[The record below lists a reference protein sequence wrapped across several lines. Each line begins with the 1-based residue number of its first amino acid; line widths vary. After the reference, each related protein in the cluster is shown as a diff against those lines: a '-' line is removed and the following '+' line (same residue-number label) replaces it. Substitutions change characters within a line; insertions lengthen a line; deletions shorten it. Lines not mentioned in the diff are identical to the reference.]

1 MHHNQTSNMAN
12 IQKYKEVDL
21 ERDRRVLELLSQTFP
36 NISAASTEIINLEA
50 ILNLPKGTEHFVADL
65 HGEYEAFGHTLRN
78 ASGNIKRK
86 ATELFGSTMRDSEIK
101 ELCSL
106 IYYPKPKL
114 ELIKETESDLSDF
127 YKITLNQLVKMVRSV
142 SSKYTR
148 SKVRKALPK
157 EYAYIIEELLHETP
171 DDTKKTAYFNRII
184 ETIILTGRAEDFI
197 VAMCN
202 VIQRLSIDQLHV
214 LGDIYDRGPGAHLIM
229 DLLAG
234 YPNFNIQWGNHD
246 IVWMGAAAGNACC
259 IANVL
264 RMSLRYAN
272 MTTLE
277 DGYGINLVPLVTFAM
292 ETYKDDPCRQFEP
305 RLDEDDESGYSH
317 RDLQM
322 LSKMHKA
329 ISIIQFKLEGIMAQK
344 HPEWGMEGRRLLH
357 LIDTKSGTISLPEGV
372 FDLVDSNFPTINPD
386 DPYRL
391 TPEEEDIV
399 NKLVHSFL
407 VSDKLQTHMRV
418 LISHGAIY
426 GVYNGNLLYH
436 ASMPLNVDGTLKQV
450 SIGGEPFA
458 GKHLLERVNTLVRA
472 AFNDDTDS
480 EEKDFAVDY
489 FWYLWSGPDS
499 PLFDKSKMATFER
512 YFIADPSTHKEIK
525 GHYYTLRENPEICD
539 MILDEFGVKGQH
551 RHIINGHVPV
561 RVGSGENPIKADG
574 KLMVIDGG
582 FSKAYHHTTGIAGY
596 TLVFHSRG
604 FELVAHEPFTTA
616 KHAILY
622 GTDIVSTNQIVEL
635 SAHRMR
641 VRDTDKGAE
650 LQSQIDELME
660 LLYAYRRGYLNER

>member
-1 MHHNQTSNMAN
+1 MAN
-12 IQKYKEVDL
+12 IQKYKKLNL
-21 ERDRRVLELLSQTFP
+21 ENDRRVLELLSQTFP

-114 ELIKETESDLSDF
+114 ELIKETESDLVDF
-127 YKITLNQLVKMVRSV
+127 YKITLNQLVKMVRTV
-142 SSKYTR
+142 SAKYTR

-171 DDTKKTAYFNRII
+171 DDSKKTAYFNRII

-197 VAMCN
+197 VAMCH

-229 DLLAG
+229 DLLSG
-234 YPNFNIQWGNHD
+234 YPNFDIQWGNHD
-246 IVWMGAAAGNACC
+246 IVWMGAAAGNPCC

-292 ETYKDDPCRQFEP
+292 DTYKDDPCSRFAP
-305 RLDEDDESGYSH
+305 KLGDNEDNGYSH

-322 LSKMHKA
+322 LAKMHKA
-329 ISIIQFKLEGIMAQK
+329 ISVIQFKLEGAMAGQ
-344 HPEWGMEGRRLLH
+344 HPDWGMESRRLLH
-357 LIDTKSGTISLPEGV
+357 LIDLEKGVINLPEGR
-372 FDLVDSNFPTINPD
+372 FNLIDSKFPTIDPA

-391 TPEEEDIV
+391 SSEEEDIV

-407 VSDKLQTHMRV
+407 VSDKLQSHIRV
-418 LISHGAIY
+418 MISHGAIY

-436 ASMPLNVDGTLKQV
+436 ASMPLNQDGTLREV
-450 SIGGEPFA
+450 AIAGETFT
-458 GKHLLERVNTLVRA
+458 GKKLFERVNTLVRA
-472 AFNDDTDS
+472 AFNDDSDS
-480 EEKDFAVDY
+480 DEKSFAVDY
-489 FWYLWSGPDS
+489 FWYLWCGPDS

-512 YFIADPSTHKEIK
+512 YFIDDPLTHKEIK
-525 GHYYTLRENPEICD
+525 GHYYTLRDTPEICD
-539 MILDEFGVKGQH
+539 MILDEFGVKGMH

-561 RVGSGENPIKADG
+561 KAGSGENPIKAGG

-616 KHAILY
+616 KNAVLY

-641 VRDTDKGAE
+641 VRDTDKGAV

-660 LLYAYRRGYLNER
+660 LLYAYRRGYIHERSSN

>member
-329 ISIIQFKLEGIMAQK
+329 ISIIQFKLEGTMAQK

-357 LIDTKSGTISLPEGV
+357 LIDRKTGTISLPDGV

-407 VSDKLQTHMRV
+407 VSDKLQSHMRV

-616 KHAILY
+616 KNAILY

>member
-1 MHHNQTSNMAN
+1 MAN
-12 IQKYKEVDL
+12 IQKYKKLNL
-21 ERDRRVLELLSQTFP
+21 ENDRRVLELLSQTFP

-114 ELIKETESDLSDF
+114 ELIKETESDLVDF
-127 YKITLNQLVKMVRSV
+127 YKITLNQLVKMVRTV
-142 SSKYTR
+142 SAKYTR

-171 DDTKKTAYFNRII
+171 DDSKKTAYFNRII

-197 VAMCN
+197 VAMCH

-229 DLLAG
+229 DLLSG
-234 YPNFNIQWGNHD
+234 YPNFDIQWGNHD
-246 IVWMGAAAGNACC
+246 IVWMGAAAGNPCC

-292 ETYKDDPCRQFEP
+292 DTYKDDPCSRFAP
-305 RLDEDDESGYSH
+305 KLGDNEDNGYSH

-322 LSKMHKA
+322 LAKMHKA
-329 ISIIQFKLEGIMAQK
+329 ISVIQFKLEGAMAGQ
-344 HPEWGMEGRRLLH
+344 HPDWGMESRRLLH
-357 LIDTKSGTISLPEGV
+357 LIDLEKGVINLPEGR
-372 FDLVDSNFPTINPD
+372 FNLIDSNFPTIDPA

-391 TPEEEDIV
+391 SSEEEDIV

-407 VSDKLQTHMRV
+407 VSDKLQSHIRV
-418 LISHGAIY
+418 MISHGAIY

-436 ASMPLNVDGTLKQV
+436 ASMPLNQDGTLREV
-450 SIGGEPFA
+450 AIAGETFT
-458 GKHLLERVNTLVRA
+458 GKKLFERVNTLVRA
-472 AFNDDTDS
+472 AFNDDSDS
-480 EEKDFAVDY
+480 DEKSFAVDY
-489 FWYLWSGPDS
+489 FWYLWCGPDS

-512 YFIADPSTHKEIK
+512 YFIDDPLTHKETK
-525 GHYYTLRENPEICD
+525 GHYYTLRDTPEICD
-539 MILDEFGVKGQH
+539 MILDEFGVKGMH

-561 RVGSGENPIKADG
+561 KAGSGENPIKAGG

-616 KHAILY
+616 KNAVLY

-641 VRDTDKGAE
+641 VRDTDKGAV

-660 LLYAYRRGYLNER
+660 LLYAYRRGYIHERSSN

>member
-1 MHHNQTSNMAN
+1 MAN
-12 IQKYKEVDL
+12 IQKYKKLNL
-21 ERDRRVLELLSQTFP
+21 ENDRRVLELLSQTFP

-114 ELIKETESDLSDF
+114 ELIKETESDLVDF
-127 YKITLNQLVKMVRSV
+127 YKITLNQLVKMVRTV
-142 SSKYTR
+142 SAKYTR

-171 DDTKKTAYFNRII
+171 DDSKKTAYFNRII

-197 VAMCN
+197 VAMCH

-229 DLLAG
+229 DLLSG
-234 YPNFNIQWGNHD
+234 YPNFDIQWGNHD
-246 IVWMGAAAGNACC
+246 IVWMGAAAGNPCC

-292 ETYKDDPCRQFEP
+292 DTYKDDPCSRFAPKLGDNE
-305 RLDEDDESGYSH
+305 ENGYSH

-322 LSKMHKA
+322 LAKMHKA
-329 ISIIQFKLEGIMAQK
+329 ISVIQFKLEGAMAGQ
-344 HPEWGMEGRRLLH
+344 HPDWGMESRRLLH
-357 LIDTKSGTISLPEGV
+357 LLDLEKGVINLPEGR
-372 FDLVDSNFPTINPD
+372 FNLIDSNFPTIDPA

-391 TPEEEDIV
+391 SSEEEDIV

-407 VSDKLQTHMRV
+407 VSDKLQSHIRV
-418 LISHGAIY
+418 MISHGAIY

-436 ASMPLNVDGTLKQV
+436 ASMPLNQDGTLREV
-450 SIGGEPFA
+450 AIAGETFT
-458 GKHLLERVNTLVRA
+458 GKKLFERVNTLVRA
-472 AFNDDTDS
+472 AFNDDSDS
-480 EEKDFAVDY
+480 DEKSFAVDY
-489 FWYLWSGPDS
+489 FWYLWCGPDS

-512 YFIADPSTHKEIK
+512 YFIDDPLTHKETK
-525 GHYYTLRENPEICD
+525 GHYYTLRDTPEICD
-539 MILDEFGVKGQH
+539 MILDEFGVKGMH

-561 RVGSGENPIKADG
+561 KAGSGENPIKAGG

-616 KHAILY
+616 KNAVLY

-641 VRDTDKGAE
+641 VRDTDKGAV

-660 LLYAYRRGYLNER
+660 LLYAYRRGYIHERSSN

>member
-1 MHHNQTSNMAN
+1 MAN
-12 IQKYKEVDL
+12 IQKYKKQNL
-21 ERDRRVLELLSQTFP
+21 ENDRRVLELLSQTFP

-114 ELIKETESDLSDF
+114 ELIKETESDLVDF
-127 YKITLNQLVKMVRSV
+127 YKITLNQLVKMVRTV
-142 SSKYTR
+142 SAKYTR

-171 DDTKKTAYFNRII
+171 DDSKKTAYFNRII

-197 VAMCN
+197 VAMCH

-229 DLLAG
+229 DLLSG
-234 YPNFNIQWGNHD
+234 YPNFDIQWGNHD
-246 IVWMGAAAGNACC
+246 IVWMGAAAGNPCC

-292 ETYKDDPCRQFEP
+292 DTYKDDPCSRFAPKLGDNE
-305 RLDEDDESGYSH
+305 ENGYSH

-322 LSKMHKA
+322 LAKMHKA
-329 ISIIQFKLEGIMAQK
+329 ISVIQFKLEGAMAGR
-344 HPEWGMEGRRLLH
+344 HPDWGMESRRLLH
-357 LIDTKSGTISLPEGV
+357 FIDLEKGVINLPEGR
-372 FDLVDSNFPTINPD
+372 FNLIDSNFPTIDPA

-391 TPEEEDIV
+391 SSEEEDIV

-407 VSDKLQTHMRV
+407 VSDKLQSHIRV
-418 LISHGAIY
+418 MISHGAIY

-436 ASMPLNVDGTLKQV
+436 ASMPLNQDGTLREV
-450 SIGGEPFA
+450 AIAGETFT
-458 GKHLLERVNTLVRA
+458 GKKLFERVNTLVRA
-472 AFNDDTDS
+472 AFNDDSDS
-480 EEKDFAVDY
+480 DEKSFAVDY
-489 FWYLWSGPDS
+489 FWYLWCGPDS

-512 YFIADPSTHKEIK
+512 YFIDDPLTHKEIK
-525 GHYYTLRENPEICD
+525 GHYYTLRETPEICD
-539 MILDEFGVKGQH
+539 MILDEFGVKGMH

-561 RVGSGENPIKADG
+561 KAGSGENPIKAGG

-616 KHAILY
+616 KNAVLY

-641 VRDTDKGAE
+641 VRDTDKGTV

-660 LLYAYRRGYLNER
+660 LLYAYRRGYIHERSSN

>member
-1 MHHNQTSNMAN
+1 MAN
-12 IQKYKEVDL
+12 IQKYKKLNL
-21 ERDRRVLELLSQTFP
+21 ENDRRVLELLSQTFP

-114 ELIKETESDLSDF
+114 ELIKETESDLGDF
-127 YKITLNQLVKMVRSV
+127 YKITLNQLVKMVRTV
-142 SSKYTR
+142 SAKYTR

-171 DDTKKTAYFNRII
+171 DDSKKTAYFNRII

-197 VAMCN
+197 VAMCH

-229 DLLAG
+229 DLLSG
-234 YPNFNIQWGNHD
+234 YPNFDIQWGNHD

-292 ETYKDDPCRQFEP
+292 DTYKDDLCSQFAPKLSDNE
-305 RLDEDDESGYSH
+305 ENGYSH

-322 LSKMHKA
+322 LAKMHKA
-329 ISIIQFKLEGIMAQK
+329 ISVIQFKLEGAMAGR
-344 HPEWGMEGRRLLH
+344 HPDWGMESRRLLH
-357 LIDTKSGTISLPEGV
+357 LIDLEKGVINLPDGSYN
-372 FDLVDSNFPTINPD
+372 LIDSNFPTIDPA

-391 TPEEEDIV
+391 SSEEEDIV

-407 VSDKLQTHMRV
+407 VSDKLQSHIRV
-418 LISHGAIY
+418 MISHGAIY

-436 ASMPLNVDGTLKQV
+436 ASMPLNQDGTLREV
-450 SIGGEPFA
+450 AIAGETFT
-458 GKHLLERVNTLVRA
+458 GKKLFERVNTLVRA
-472 AFNDDTDS
+472 AFNDDSDS
-480 EEKDFAVDY
+480 DEKSFAVDY
-489 FWYLWSGPDS
+489 FWYLWCGPDS

-512 YFIADPSTHKEIK
+512 YFIDDPLTHKEIK
-525 GHYYTLRENPEICD
+525 GHYYTLRETPEICD
-539 MILDEFGVKGQH
+539 MILDEFGVKGMH

-561 RVGSGENPIKADG
+561 RAGSGENPIKAGG

-616 KHAILY
+616 KNAVLY

-641 VRDTDKGAE
+641 VRDTDKGAV

-660 LLYAYRRGYLNER
+660 LLYAYRRGYIHERSSN

>member
-1 MHHNQTSNMAN
+1 MAN
-12 IQKYKEVDL
+12 IQKYKKLNL
-21 ERDRRVLELLSQTFP
+21 ENDRRVLELLSQTFP

-114 ELIKETESDLSDF
+114 ELIKETESDLGDF
-127 YKITLNQLVKMVRSV
+127 YKITLNQLVKMVRTV
-142 SSKYTR
+142 SAKYTR

-171 DDTKKTAYFNRII
+171 DDSKKTAYFNRII

-197 VAMCN
+197 VAMCH

-229 DLLAG
+229 DLLSG
-234 YPNFNIQWGNHD
+234 YPNFDIQWGNHD

-292 ETYKDDPCRQFEP
+292 DTYKDDPCSQFAPKLSDNE
-305 RLDEDDESGYSH
+305 ENGYSH

-322 LSKMHKA
+322 LAKMHKA
-329 ISIIQFKLEGIMAQK
+329 ISVIQFKLEGAMAGR
-344 HPEWGMEGRRLLH
+344 HPDWGMESRRLLH
-357 LIDTKSGTISLPEGV
+357 LIDLEKGVINLPEGSYN
-372 FDLVDSNFPTINPD
+372 LIDSNFPTIDPA

-391 TPEEEDIV
+391 SSEEEDIV

-407 VSDKLQTHMRV
+407 VSDKLQSHIRV
-418 LISHGAIY
+418 MISHGAIY

-436 ASMPLNVDGTLKQV
+436 ASMPLNQDGTLREV
-450 SIGGEPFA
+450 AIAGETFT
-458 GKHLLERVNTLVRA
+458 GKKLFERVNTLVRA
-472 AFNDDTDS
+472 AFNDDSDS
-480 EEKDFAVDY
+480 DEKSFAVDY
-489 FWYLWSGPDS
+489 FWYLWCGPDS

-512 YFIADPSTHKEIK
+512 YFIDEPLTHKEIK
-525 GHYYTLRENPEICD
+525 GHYYTLRETPEICD
-539 MILDEFGVKGQH
+539 MILDEFGVKGMH

-561 RVGSGENPIKADG
+561 RAGSGENPIKAGG

-616 KHAILY
+616 KNAVLY

-641 VRDTDKGAE
+641 VRDTDKGAV

-660 LLYAYRRGYLNER
+660 LLYAYRRGYIHERSSN

>member
-1 MHHNQTSNMAN
+1 MAN
-12 IQKYKEVDL
+12 IQKYKKLNL
-21 ERDRRVLELLSQTFP
+21 ENDRRVLELLSQTFP

-114 ELIKETESDLSDF
+114 ELIKETESDLVDF
-127 YKITLNQLVKMVRSV
+127 YKITLNQLVKMVRTV
-142 SSKYTR
+142 SAKYTR

-171 DDTKKTAYFNRII
+171 DDSKKTAYFNRII

-197 VAMCN
+197 VAMCH

-229 DLLAG
+229 DLLSG
-234 YPNFNIQWGNHD
+234 YPNFDIQWGNHD
-246 IVWMGAAAGNACC
+246 IVWMGAAAGNPCC

-292 ETYKDDPCRQFEP
+292 DTYKDDPCSRFAP
-305 RLDEDDESGYSH
+305 KLGDNEDNGYSH

-322 LSKMHKA
+322 LAKMHKA
-329 ISIIQFKLEGIMAQK
+329 ISVIQFKLEGAMAGQ
-344 HPEWGMEGRRLLH
+344 HPDWGMESRRLLH
-357 LIDTKSGTISLPEGV
+357 LIDLEKGVINLPEGR
-372 FDLVDSNFPTINPD
+372 FNLIDSNFPTIDPA

-391 TPEEEDIV
+391 SSEEEDIV

-407 VSDKLQTHMRV
+407 VSDKLQSHIRV
-418 LISHGAIY
+418 MISHGAIY

-436 ASMPLNVDGTLKQV
+436 ASMPLNQDGTLREV
-450 SIGGEPFA
+450 AIAGETFT
-458 GKHLLERVNTLVRA
+458 GKKLFERVNTLVRA
-472 AFNDDTDS
+472 AFNDDSDS
-480 EEKDFAVDY
+480 DEKLFAVDY
-489 FWYLWSGPDS
+489 FWYLWCGPDS

-512 YFIADPSTHKEIK
+512 YFIDDPLTHKEIK
-525 GHYYTLRENPEICD
+525 GHYYTLRDTPEICD
-539 MILDEFGVKGQH
+539 MILDEFGVKGMH

-561 RVGSGENPIKADG
+561 KAGSGENPIKAGG

-616 KHAILY
+616 KNAVLY

-641 VRDTDKGAE
+641 VRDTDKGAV

-660 LLYAYRRGYLNER
+660 LLYAYRRGYIHERSSN

>member
-1 MHHNQTSNMAN
+1 MAN
-12 IQKYKEVDL
+12 IQKYKKLNL
-21 ERDRRVLELLSQTFP
+21 ENDRRVLELLSQTFP

-114 ELIKETESDLSDF
+114 ELIKETESDLVDF
-127 YKITLNQLVKMVRSV
+127 YKITLNQLVKMVRTV
-142 SSKYTR
+142 SAKYTR

-171 DDTKKTAYFNRII
+171 DDSKKTAYFNRII

-197 VAMCN
+197 VAMCH

-229 DLLAG
+229 DLLSG
-234 YPNFNIQWGNHD
+234 YPNFDIQWGNHD
-246 IVWMGAAAGNACC
+246 IVWMGAAAGNPCC

-292 ETYKDDPCRQFEP
+292 DTYKDDPCSRFAP
-305 RLDEDDESGYSH
+305 KLGDNEDNGYSH

-322 LSKMHKA
+322 LAKMHKA
-329 ISIIQFKLEGIMAQK
+329 ISVIQFKLEGAMAGR
-344 HPEWGMEGRRLLH
+344 HPDWGMESRRLLH
-357 LIDTKSGTISLPEGV
+357 LIDLEKGVINLPEGR
-372 FDLVDSNFPTINPD
+372 FNLIDSNFPTIDPA

-391 TPEEEDIV
+391 SSEEEDIV

-407 VSDKLQTHMRV
+407 VSDKMQSHIRV
-418 LISHGAIY
+418 MISHGAIY

-436 ASMPLNVDGTLKQV
+436 ASMPLNQDGTLREV
-450 SIGGEPFA
+450 AIAGETFT
-458 GKHLLERVNTLVRA
+458 GKKLFERVNTLVRA
-472 AFNDDTDS
+472 AFNDDSDS
-480 EEKDFAVDY
+480 DEKSFAVDY
-489 FWYLWSGPDS
+489 FWYLWCGPDS

-512 YFIADPSTHKEIK
+512 YFIDDPLTHKETK
-525 GHYYTLRENPEICD
+525 GHYYTLRDTPEICD
-539 MILDEFGVKGQH
+539 MILDEFGVKGMH

-561 RVGSGENPIKADG
+561 RAGSGENPIKAGG

-616 KHAILY
+616 KNAVLY

-641 VRDTDKGAE
+641 VRDTDKGAV

-660 LLYAYRRGYLNER
+660 LLYAYRRGYIHERSSN

>member
-1 MHHNQTSNMAN
+1 MAN
-12 IQKYKEVDL
+12 IQKYKKQNL
-21 ERDRRVLELLSQTFP
+21 ENDRRVLELLSQTFP

-114 ELIKETESDLSDF
+114 ELIKETESDLVDF
-127 YKITLNQLVKMVRSV
+127 YKITLNQLVKMVRTV
-142 SSKYTR
+142 SAKYTR

-171 DDTKKTAYFNRII
+171 DDSKKTAYFNRII

-197 VAMCN
+197 VAMCH

-229 DLLAG
+229 DLLSG
-234 YPNFNIQWGNHD
+234 YPNFDIQWGNHD
-246 IVWMGAAAGNACC
+246 IVWMGAAAGNPCC

-292 ETYKDDPCRQFEP
+292 DTYKDDPCSRFAPKLGDNE
-305 RLDEDDESGYSH
+305 ENGYSH

-322 LSKMHKA
+322 LAKMHKA
-329 ISIIQFKLEGIMAQK
+329 ISVIQFKLEGAMAGR
-344 HPEWGMEGRRLLH
+344 HPDWGMESRRLLH
-357 LIDTKSGTISLPEGV
+357 LIDLEKGVINLPEGR
-372 FDLVDSNFPTINPD
+372 FNLIDSNFPTIDPA

-391 TPEEEDIV
+391 SSEEEDIV

-407 VSDKLQTHMRV
+407 VSDKLQSHIRV
-418 LISHGAIY
+418 MISHGAIY

-436 ASMPLNVDGTLKQV
+436 ASMPLNQDGTLREV
-450 SIGGEPFA
+450 AIAGETFT
-458 GKHLLERVNTLVRA
+458 GKKLFERVNTLVRA
-472 AFNDDTDS
+472 AFNDDSDS
-480 EEKDFAVDY
+480 DEKSFAVDY
-489 FWYLWSGPDS
+489 FWYLWCGPDS

-512 YFIADPSTHKEIK
+512 YFIDDPLTHKEIK
-525 GHYYTLRENPEICD
+525 GHYYTLRETPEICD
-539 MILDEFGVKGQH
+539 MILDEFGVKGMH
-551 RHIINGHVPV
+551 RRIINGHVPV
-561 RVGSGENPIKADG
+561 KAGSGENPIKAGG

-616 KHAILY
+616 KNAVLY

-641 VRDTDKGAE
+641 VRDTDKGAV

-660 LLYAYRRGYLNER
+660 LLYAYRRGYIHERSSN

>member
-1 MHHNQTSNMAN
+1 MAN
-12 IQKYKEVDL
+12 IQKYKKQNL
-21 ERDRRVLELLSQTFP
+21 ENDRRVLELLSQTFP

-114 ELIKETESDLSDF
+114 ELIKETESDLVDF
-127 YKITLNQLVKMVRSV
+127 YKITLNQLVKMVRTV
-142 SSKYTR
+142 SAKYTR

-171 DDTKKTAYFNRII
+171 DDSKKTAYFNRII

-197 VAMCN
+197 VAMCH

-229 DLLAG
+229 DLLSG
-234 YPNFNIQWGNHD
+234 YPNFDIQWGNHD
-246 IVWMGAAAGNACC
+246 IVWMGAAAGNPCC

-292 ETYKDDPCRQFEP
+292 DTYKDDPCSRFAPKLGDNE
-305 RLDEDDESGYSH
+305 ENGYSH

-322 LSKMHKA
+322 LAKMHKA
-329 ISIIQFKLEGIMAQK
+329 ISVIQFKLEGAMAGR
-344 HPEWGMEGRRLLH
+344 HPDWGMESRRLLH
-357 LIDTKSGTISLPEGV
+357 LIDLEKGVINLPEGR
-372 FDLVDSNFPTINPD
+372 FNLIDSNFPTIDPA

-391 TPEEEDIV
+391 SSEEEDIV

-407 VSDKLQTHMRV
+407 VSDKLQSHIRV
-418 LISHGAIY
+418 MISHGAIY

-436 ASMPLNVDGTLKQV
+436 ASMPLNQDGTLREV
-450 SIGGEPFA
+450 AIAGETFT
-458 GKHLLERVNTLVRA
+458 GKKLFERVNTLVRA
-472 AFNDDTDS
+472 AFNDDSDS
-480 EEKDFAVDY
+480 DEKSFAVDY
-489 FWYLWSGPDS
+489 FWYLWCGPDS

-512 YFIADPSTHKEIK
+512 YFIDDPLTHKETK
-525 GHYYTLRENPEICD
+525 GHYYTLRETPEICD
-539 MILDEFGVKGQH
+539 MILDEFGVKGMH

-561 RVGSGENPIKADG
+561 KAGSGENPIKAGG

-616 KHAILY
+616 KNAVLY

-641 VRDTDKGAE
+641 VRDTDKGAV

-660 LLYAYRRGYLNER
+660 LLYAYRRGYIHERSSN

>member
-1 MHHNQTSNMAN
+1 MAN
-12 IQKYKEVDL
+12 IQKYKKLNL
-21 ERDRRVLELLSQTFP
+21 ENDRRVLELLSQTFP

-114 ELIKETESDLSDF
+114 ELIKETESDLVDF
-127 YKITLNQLVKMVRSV
+127 YKITLNQLVKMVRTV
-142 SSKYTR
+142 SAKYTR

-171 DDTKKTAYFNRII
+171 DDSKKTAYFNRII

-197 VAMCN
+197 VAMCH

-229 DLLAG
+229 DLLSG
-234 YPNFNIQWGNHD
+234 YPNFDIQWGNHD
-246 IVWMGAAAGNACC
+246 IVWMGAAAGNPCC

-292 ETYKDDPCRQFEP
+292 DTYKDDPCSRFAP
-305 RLDEDDESGYSH
+305 KLGDNEDNGYSH

-322 LSKMHKA
+322 LAKMHKA
-329 ISIIQFKLEGIMAQK
+329 ISVIQFKLEGAMAAQ
-344 HPEWGMEGRRLLH
+344 HPDWGMESRRLLH
-357 LIDTKSGTISLPEGV
+357 LIDLEKGVINLPEGR
-372 FDLVDSNFPTINPD
+372 FNLIDSNFPTIDPA

-391 TPEEEDIV
+391 SSEEEDIV

-407 VSDKLQTHMRV
+407 VSDKLQSHIRV
-418 LISHGAIY
+418 MISHGAIY

-436 ASMPLNVDGTLKQV
+436 ASMPLNQDGTLREV
-450 SIGGEPFA
+450 AIAGETFT
-458 GKHLLERVNTLVRA
+458 GKKLFERVNTLVRA
-472 AFNDDTDS
+472 AFNDDSDS
-480 EEKDFAVDY
+480 DEKSFAVDY
-489 FWYLWSGPDS
+489 FWYLWCGPDS

-512 YFIADPSTHKEIK
+512 YFIDDSLTHKEIK
-525 GHYYTLRENPEICD
+525 GHYYTLRDTPEICD
-539 MILDEFGVKGQH
+539 MILDEFGVKGMH

-561 RVGSGENPIKADG
+561 KAGSGENPIKAGG

-616 KHAILY
+616 KNAVLY

-641 VRDTDKGAE
+641 VRDTDKGAV

-660 LLYAYRRGYLNER
+660 LLYAYRRGYIHERSSN

>member
-1 MHHNQTSNMAN
+1 MVNLP
-12 IQKYKEVDL
+12 KYKAPESDA
-21 ERDRRVLELLSQTFP
+21 DRRILELLSQNFP

-50 ILNLPKGTEHFVADL
+50 ILNLPKGTEHFVADV
-65 HGEYEAFGHTLRN
+65 HGEYEAFRHILKN

-86 ATELFGSTMRDSEIK
+86 VTELFGATMRDSEIK

-106 IYYPKPKL
+106 IYYPGPKL
-114 ELIKETESDLSDF
+114 EIVKQTESNLANF
-127 YKITLNQLVKMVRSV
+127 FQITLNQLVKVVRSV

-157 EYAYIIEELLHETP
+157 GYAYIIEELLHETP
-171 DDTKKTAYFNRII
+171 DDVKKQAYFNRII
-184 ETIILTGRAEDFI
+184 ETIILTGQAEDFI
-197 VAMCN
+197 EAMCN
-202 VIQRLSIDQLHV
+202 VIHRLSIDQLHI

-229 DLLAG
+229 DMLTE
-234 YPNFNIQWGNHD
+234 YPNYDIQWGNHD
-246 IVWMGAAAGNACC
+246 IVWMGAAAGNEVC

-277 DGYGINLVPLVTFAM
+277 EGYGINLVPLVTFAM
-292 ETYKDDPCRQFEP
+292 EVYN
-305 RLDEDDESGYSH
+305 DDECRYFMPKVDAQDTSH
-317 RDLQM
+317 TDKM
-322 LSKMHKA
+322 LSLQAAMHKA
-329 ISIIQFKLEGIMAQK
+329 IAVIQFKLEGEMLSR

-357 LIDTKSGTISLPEGV
+357 NINFEKGTILIDGKEYPLRDT
-372 FDLVDSNFPTINPD
+372 NFPTIDPA

-391 TPEEEDIV
+391 TPEEADLID
-399 NKLVHSFL
+399 KLRHSFL
-407 VSDKLQTHMRV
+407 VSDKLQGHTHQLLSRGSMF
-418 LISHGAIY
+418 

-436 ASMPLNVDGTLKQV
+436 ASIPLNEDGSLKEVEVQGEKLKGR
-450 SIGGEPFA
+450 SLLKHIG
-458 GKHLLERVNTLVRA
+458 TMVRA
-472 AFNDDTDS
+472 AFTDDADQA
-480 EEKDFAVDY
+480 ERDYARDY

-512 YFIADPSTHKEIK
+512 YFIDDKETHKETK
-525 GHYYTLRENPEICD
+525 GHYYRLREEESVCD
-539 MILDEFGVKGQH
+539 MILDEFEVRGSH

-561 RVGSGENPIKADG
+561 KASHGENPIKAGG

-582 FSKAYHHTTGIAGY
+582 FAKAYHDTTGIAGY

-604 FELVAHEPFTTA
+604 FELVQHEPFTSA
-616 KHAILY
+616 ENAIEH

-641 VRDTDKGAE
+641 VRDTDKGAV
-650 LQSQIDELME
+650 LQGQINELMQ
-660 LLYAYRRGYLNER
+660 LLYAYRHGQIHERAGR

>member
-1 MHHNQTSNMAN
+1 MAN
-12 IQKYKEVDL
+12 IQKYKKLNL
-21 ERDRRVLELLSQTFP
+21 ENDRRVLELLSQTFP

-114 ELIKETESDLSDF
+114 ELIKETESDLGDF
-127 YKITLNQLVKMVRSV
+127 YKITLNQLVKMVRTV
-142 SSKYTR
+142 SAKYTR

-171 DDTKKTAYFNRII
+171 DDSKKTAYFNRII

-197 VAMCN
+197 VAMCH

-229 DLLAG
+229 DLLSG
-234 YPNFNIQWGNHD
+234 YPNFDIQWGNHD

-292 ETYKDDPCRQFEP
+292 DTYKDDPCSQFAPKLSDNE
-305 RLDEDDESGYSH
+305 ENGYSH

-322 LSKMHKA
+322 LAKMHKA
-329 ISIIQFKLEGIMAQK
+329 ISVIQFKLEGAMAGR
-344 HPEWGMEGRRLLH
+344 HPDWGMESRRLLH
-357 LIDTKSGTISLPEGV
+357 LIDLEKGVINLPEGS
-372 FDLVDSNFPTINPD
+372 FNLIDSNFPTIDPA

-391 TPEEEDIV
+391 SSEEEDIV

-407 VSDKLQTHMRV
+407 VSDKLQSHIRV
-418 LISHGAIY
+418 MISHGAIY

-436 ASMPLNVDGTLKQV
+436 ASMPLNQDGTLREV
-450 SIGGEPFA
+450 AIAGETFT
-458 GKHLLERVNTLVRA
+458 GKKLFERVNTLVRA
-472 AFNDDTDS
+472 AFNDDSDS
-480 EEKDFAVDY
+480 DEKSFAVDY
-489 FWYLWSGPDS
+489 FWYLWCGPDS

-512 YFIADPSTHKEIK
+512 YFIDDPLTHKEIK
-525 GHYYTLRENPEICD
+525 GHYYTLRETPEICD
-539 MILDEFGVKGQH
+539 MILDEFGVKGMH

-561 RVGSGENPIKADG
+561 RAGSGENPIKAGG

-616 KHAILY
+616 KNAVLY

-641 VRDTDKGAE
+641 VRDTDKGAV

-660 LLYAYRRGYLNER
+660 LLYAYRRGYIHERSSN

>member
-1 MHHNQTSNMAN
+1 MAN
-12 IQKYKEVDL
+12 IQKYKKLNL
-21 ERDRRVLELLSQTFP
+21 ENDRRVLELLSQTFP

-114 ELIKETESDLSDF
+114 ELIKETESDLVDF
-127 YKITLNQLVKMVRSV
+127 YKITLNQLVKMVRTV
-142 SSKYTR
+142 SAKYTR

-171 DDTKKTAYFNRII
+171 DDSKKTAYFNRII

-197 VAMCN
+197 VAMCH

-229 DLLAG
+229 DLLSG
-234 YPNFNIQWGNHD
+234 YPNFDIQWGNHD
-246 IVWMGAAAGNACC
+246 IVWMGAAAGNPCC

-292 ETYKDDPCRQFEP
+292 DTYKDDPCSRFAP
-305 RLDEDDESGYSH
+305 KLGDNEDNGYSH

-322 LSKMHKA
+322 LAKMHKA
-329 ISIIQFKLEGIMAQK
+329 ISVIQFKLEGAMAGR
-344 HPEWGMEGRRLLH
+344 HPDWGMESRRLLH
-357 LIDTKSGTISLPEGV
+357 LIDLEKGVINLPEGR
-372 FDLVDSNFPTINPD
+372 FNLIDSNFPTIDPA

-391 TPEEEDIV
+391 SSEEEDIV

-407 VSDKLQTHMRV
+407 VSDKLQSHIRV
-418 LISHGAIY
+418 MISHGAIY

-436 ASMPLNVDGTLKQV
+436 ASMPLNQDGTLREV
-450 SIGGEPFA
+450 AIAGETFT
-458 GKHLLERVNTLVRA
+458 GKKLFERVNTLVRA
-472 AFNDDTDS
+472 AFNDDSDS
-480 EEKDFAVDY
+480 DEKSFAVDY
-489 FWYLWSGPDS
+489 FWYLWCGPDS

-512 YFIADPSTHKEIK
+512 YFIDDPLTHKEIK
-525 GHYYTLRENPEICD
+525 GHYYTLRDTPEICD
-539 MILDEFGVKGQH
+539 MILDEFGVKGMH

-561 RVGSGENPIKADG
+561 KAGSGENPIKAGG

-616 KHAILY
+616 KNAVLY

-641 VRDTDKGAE
+641 VRDTDKGAV

-660 LLYAYRRGYLNER
+660 LLYAYRRGYIHERSSN

>member
-1 MHHNQTSNMAN
+1 MAN
-12 IQKYKEVDL
+12 IQKYKKQNL
-21 ERDRRVLELLSQTFP
+21 ENDRRVLELLSQTFP

-114 ELIKETESDLSDF
+114 ELIKETESDLVDF
-127 YKITLNQLVKMVRSV
+127 YKITLNQLVKMVRTV
-142 SSKYTR
+142 SAKYTR

-171 DDTKKTAYFNRII
+171 DDSKKTAYFNRII

-197 VAMCN
+197 VAMCH

-229 DLLAG
+229 DLLSG
-234 YPNFNIQWGNHD
+234 YPNFDIQWGNHD
-246 IVWMGAAAGNACC
+246 IVWMGAAAGNPCC

-292 ETYKDDPCRQFEP
+292 DTYKDDPCSRFAPKLGDNE
-305 RLDEDDESGYSH
+305 ENGYSH

-322 LSKMHKA
+322 LAKMHKA
-329 ISIIQFKLEGIMAQK
+329 ISVIQFKLEGAMAGR
-344 HPEWGMEGRRLLH
+344 HPDWGMESRRLLH
-357 LIDTKSGTISLPEGV
+357 LIDLEKGVINLPEGR
-372 FDLVDSNFPTINPD
+372 FNLIDSNFPTIDPA

-391 TPEEEDIV
+391 SSEEEDIV

-407 VSDKLQTHMRV
+407 VSDKLQSHIRV
-418 LISHGAIY
+418 MISHGAIY

-436 ASMPLNVDGTLKQV
+436 ASMPLNQDGTLREV
-450 SIGGEPFA
+450 AIAGETFT
-458 GKHLLERVNTLVRA
+458 GKKLFERVNTLVRA
-472 AFNDDTDS
+472 AFNDDSDS
-480 EEKDFAVDY
+480 DEKSFAVDY
-489 FWYLWSGPDS
+489 FWYLWCGPDS

-512 YFIADPSTHKEIK
+512 YFIDDPLTHKETK
-525 GHYYTLRENPEICD
+525 GHYYTLRDTPEICD
-539 MILDEFGVKGQH
+539 MILDEFGVKGMH

-561 RVGSGENPIKADG
+561 KAGSGENPIKAGG

-616 KHAILY
+616 KNAVLY

-641 VRDTDKGAE
+641 VRDTDKGAV

-660 LLYAYRRGYLNER
+660 LLYAYRRGYIHERSSN

>member
-1 MHHNQTSNMAN
+1 MAN
-12 IQKYKEVDL
+12 IQKYKKQNL
-21 ERDRRVLELLSQTFP
+21 ENDRRVLELLSQTFP

-114 ELIKETESDLSDF
+114 ELIKETESDLVDF
-127 YKITLNQLVKMVRSV
+127 YKITLNQLVKMVRTV
-142 SSKYTR
+142 SAKYTR

-171 DDTKKTAYFNRII
+171 DDSKKTAYFNRII

-197 VAMCN
+197 VAMCH

-229 DLLAG
+229 DLLSG
-234 YPNFNIQWGNHD
+234 YPNFDIQWGNHD
-246 IVWMGAAAGNACC
+246 IVWMGAAAGNPCC

-292 ETYKDDPCRQFEP
+292 DTYKDDPCSRFAP
-305 RLDEDDESGYSH
+305 KLGDNEDNGYSH

-322 LSKMHKA
+322 LAKMHKA
-329 ISIIQFKLEGIMAQK
+329 ISVIQFKLEGAMAEQ
-344 HPEWGMEGRRLLH
+344 HPDWGMESRRLLH
-357 LIDTKSGTISLPEGV
+357 LIDLEKGVINLPEGR
-372 FDLVDSNFPTINPD
+372 FNLIDSNFPTIDPA

-391 TPEEEDIV
+391 SSEEEDIV

-407 VSDKLQTHMRV
+407 VSDKLQSHIRV
-418 LISHGAIY
+418 MISHGAIY

-436 ASMPLNVDGTLKQV
+436 ASMPLNQDGTLREV
-450 SIGGEPFA
+450 AIAGETFT
-458 GKHLLERVNTLVRA
+458 GKKLFERVNTLVRA
-472 AFNDDTDS
+472 AFNDDSDS
-480 EEKDFAVDY
+480 DEKSFAVDY
-489 FWYLWSGPDS
+489 FWYLWCGPDS

-512 YFIADPSTHKEIK
+512 YFIDDRLTHKEIK
-525 GHYYTLRENPEICD
+525 GHYYTLRDTPEICD
-539 MILDEFGVKGQH
+539 MILDEFGVKGMH

-561 RVGSGENPIKADG
+561 KAGSGENPIKAGG

-616 KHAILY
+616 KNAVLY

-641 VRDTDKGAE
+641 VRDTDKGAV

-660 LLYAYRRGYLNER
+660 LLYAYRRGYIHERSSN

>member
-1 MHHNQTSNMAN
+1 MAN
-12 IQKYKEVDL
+12 IQKYRKLNL
-21 ERDRRVLELLSQTFP
+21 ENDRRVLELLSQTFP

-114 ELIKETESDLSDF
+114 ELIKETESDLVDF
-127 YKITLNQLVKMVRSV
+127 YKITLNQLVKMVRTV
-142 SSKYTR
+142 SAKYTR

-171 DDTKKTAYFNRII
+171 DDSKKTAYFNRII

-197 VAMCN
+197 VAMCH

-229 DLLAG
+229 DLLSG
-234 YPNFNIQWGNHD
+234 YPNFDIQWGNHD
-246 IVWMGAAAGNACC
+246 IVWMGAAAGNPCC

-292 ETYKDDPCRQFEP
+292 DTYKDDPCSRFAP
-305 RLDEDDESGYSH
+305 KLGDNEDNGYSH

-322 LSKMHKA
+322 LAKMHKA
-329 ISIIQFKLEGIMAQK
+329 ISVIQFKLEGAMAGQ
-344 HPEWGMEGRRLLH
+344 HPDWGMESRRLLH
-357 LIDTKSGTISLPEGV
+357 LIDLEQGVINLPEGR
-372 FDLVDSNFPTINPD
+372 FNLIDSNFPTIDPA
-386 DPYRL
+386 DPYSL
-391 TPEEEDIV
+391 SSEEEDIV

-407 VSDKLQTHMRV
+407 VSDKLQSHIRV
-418 LISHGAIY
+418 MISHGAIY

-436 ASMPLNVDGTLKQV
+436 ASMPLNQDGTLREV
-450 SIGGEPFA
+450 AIAGESFT
-458 GKHLLERVNTLVRA
+458 GKKLFERVNTLVRA
-472 AFNDDTDS
+472 AFNDDSDS
-480 EEKDFAVDY
+480 DEKSFAVDY
-489 FWYLWSGPDS
+489 FWYLWCGPDS

-512 YFIADPSTHKEIK
+512 YFIDDPLTHKEIK
-525 GHYYTLRENPEICD
+525 GHYYTLRDTPEICD
-539 MILDEFGVKGQH
+539 MILDEFGVKGMH

-561 RVGSGENPIKADG
+561 KAGSGENPIKAGG

-616 KHAILY
+616 KNAVLY

-641 VRDTDKGAE
+641 VRDTDKGAV

-660 LLYAYRRGYLNER
+660 LLYAYRRGYIHERSSN

>member
-1 MHHNQTSNMAN
+1 MAN
-12 IQKYKEVDL
+12 IQKYKKLNL
-21 ERDRRVLELLSQTFP
+21 ENDRRVLELLSQTFP

-114 ELIKETESDLSDF
+114 ELIKETESDLVDF
-127 YKITLNQLVKMVRSV
+127 YKITLNQLVKMVRTV
-142 SSKYTR
+142 SAKYTR

-171 DDTKKTAYFNRII
+171 DDSKKTAYFNRII

-197 VAMCN
+197 VAMCH

-229 DLLAG
+229 DLLSG
-234 YPNFNIQWGNHD
+234 YPNFDIQWGNHD
-246 IVWMGAAAGNACC
+246 IVWMGAAAGNPCC

-292 ETYKDDPCRQFEP
+292 DTYKDDPCSRFAPKLGDNE
-305 RLDEDDESGYSH
+305 ENGYSH

-322 LSKMHKA
+322 LAKMHKA
-329 ISIIQFKLEGIMAQK
+329 ISVIQFKLEGAMAGQ
-344 HPEWGMEGRRLLH
+344 HPDWGMESRRLLH
-357 LIDTKSGTISLPEGV
+357 LLDLEKGVINLPEGR
-372 FDLVDSNFPTINPD
+372 FNLIDSNFPTIDPA

-391 TPEEEDIV
+391 SSEEEDIV

-407 VSDKLQTHMRV
+407 VSDKLQSHIRV
-418 LISHGAIY
+418 MISHGAIY

-436 ASMPLNVDGTLKQV
+436 ASMPLNQDGTLREV
-450 SIGGEPFA
+450 AIAGETFT
-458 GKHLLERVNTLVRA
+458 GKKLFERVNTLVRA
-472 AFNDDTDS
+472 AFNDDSDS
-480 EEKDFAVDY
+480 DEKSFAVDY
-489 FWYLWSGPDS
+489 FWYLWCGPDS

-512 YFIADPSTHKEIK
+512 YFIDDPLTHKEIK
-525 GHYYTLRENPEICD
+525 GHYYTLRDTPEICD
-539 MILDEFGVKGQH
+539 MILDEFGVKGMH

-561 RVGSGENPIKADG
+561 KAGSGENPIKAGG

-616 KHAILY
+616 KNAVLY

-641 VRDTDKGAE
+641 VRDTDKGAV

-660 LLYAYRRGYLNER
+660 LLYAYRRGYIHERSSN

>member
-1 MHHNQTSNMAN
+1 MAN
-12 IQKYKEVDL
+12 IQKYKKQNL
-21 ERDRRVLELLSQTFP
+21 ENDRRVLELLSQTFP

-114 ELIKETESDLSDF
+114 ELIKETESDLVDF
-127 YKITLNQLVKMVRSV
+127 YKITLNQLVKMVRTV
-142 SSKYTR
+142 SAKYTR

-171 DDTKKTAYFNRII
+171 DDSKKTAYFNRII

-197 VAMCN
+197 VAMCH

-229 DLLAG
+229 DLLSG
-234 YPNFNIQWGNHD
+234 YPNFDIQWGNHD
-246 IVWMGAAAGNACC
+246 IVWMGAAAGNPCC

-292 ETYKDDPCRQFEP
+292 DTYKDDPCSRFAPKLGDNE
-305 RLDEDDESGYSH
+305 ENGYSH

-322 LSKMHKA
+322 LAKMHKA
-329 ISIIQFKLEGIMAQK
+329 ISVIQFKLEGAMAGR
-344 HPEWGMEGRRLLH
+344 HPDWGMESRRLLH
-357 LIDTKSGTISLPEGV
+357 LIDLEKGVINLPEGR
-372 FDLVDSNFPTINPD
+372 FNLIDSNFPTIDPA

-391 TPEEEDIV
+391 SSEEEDIV

-407 VSDKLQTHMRV
+407 VSDKLQSHIRV
-418 LISHGAIY
+418 MISHGAIY

-436 ASMPLNVDGTLKQV
+436 ASMPLNQDGTLREV
-450 SIGGEPFA
+450 AIAGETFT
-458 GKHLLERVNTLVRA
+458 GKKLFERVNTLVRA
-472 AFNDDTDS
+472 AFNDDSDS
-480 EEKDFAVDY
+480 DEKSFAVDY
-489 FWYLWSGPDS
+489 FWYLWCGPDS

-512 YFIADPSTHKEIK
+512 YFIDDPLTHKEIK
-525 GHYYTLRENPEICD
+525 GHYYTLRDTPEICD
-539 MILDEFGVKGQH
+539 MILDEFGVKGMH

-561 RVGSGENPIKADG
+561 KAGSGENPIKAGG

-616 KHAILY
+616 KNAVLY

-641 VRDTDKGAE
+641 VRDTDKGAV

-660 LLYAYRRGYLNER
+660 LLYAYRRGYIHERSSN

>member
-1 MHHNQTSNMAN
+1 MAN
-12 IQKYKEVDL
+12 IQKYKKQNL
-21 ERDRRVLELLSQTFP
+21 ENDRRVLELLSQTFP

-114 ELIKETESDLSDF
+114 ELIKETESDLVDF
-127 YKITLNQLVKMVRSV
+127 YKITLNQLVKMVRTV
-142 SSKYTR
+142 SAKYTR

-171 DDTKKTAYFNRII
+171 DDSKKTAYFNRII

-197 VAMCN
+197 VAMCH

-229 DLLAG
+229 DLLSG
-234 YPNFNIQWGNHD
+234 YPNFDIQWGNHD
-246 IVWMGAAAGNACC
+246 IVWMGAAAGNPCC

-292 ETYKDDPCRQFEP
+292 DTYKDDPCSRFAP
-305 RLDEDDESGYSH
+305 KLSDNEDNGYSH

-322 LSKMHKA
+322 LAKMHKA
-329 ISIIQFKLEGIMAQK
+329 ISVIQFKLEGAMAGR
-344 HPEWGMEGRRLLH
+344 HPDWGMESRRLLH
-357 LIDTKSGTISLPEGV
+357 LIDLEKGVINLPEGR
-372 FDLVDSNFPTINPD
+372 FNLIDSNFPTIDPA

-391 TPEEEDIV
+391 SSEEEDIV

-407 VSDKLQTHMRV
+407 VSDKLQSHIRV
-418 LISHGAIY
+418 MISHGAIY

-436 ASMPLNVDGTLKQV
+436 ASMPLNQDGTLREV
-450 SIGGEPFA
+450 AIAGETFT
-458 GKHLLERVNTLVRA
+458 GKKLFERVNTLVRA
-472 AFNDDTDS
+472 AFNDDSDS
-480 EEKDFAVDY
+480 DEKSFAVDY
-489 FWYLWSGPDS
+489 FWYLWCGPDS

-512 YFIADPSTHKEIK
+512 YFIDDPLTHKEIK
-525 GHYYTLRENPEICD
+525 GHYYTLRDTPEICD
-539 MILDEFGVKGQH
+539 MILDEFGVKGMH

-561 RVGSGENPIKADG
+561 KAGSGENPIKAGG

-616 KHAILY
+616 KNAVLY

-641 VRDTDKGAE
+641 VRDTDKGAV

-660 LLYAYRRGYLNER
+660 LLYAYRRGYIHERSSN

>member
-1 MHHNQTSNMAN
+1 MAN
-12 IQKYKEVDL
+12 IQKYKKLNL
-21 ERDRRVLELLSQTFP
+21 ENDRRVLELLSQTFP

-114 ELIKETESDLSDF
+114 ELIKETESDLGDF
-127 YKITLNQLVKMVRSV
+127 YKITLNQLVKMVRTV
-142 SSKYTR
+142 SAKYTR

-171 DDTKKTAYFNRII
+171 DDSKKTAYFNRII

-197 VAMCN
+197 VAMCH

-229 DLLAG
+229 DLLSG
-234 YPNFNIQWGNHD
+234 YPNFDIQWGNHD

-292 ETYKDDPCRQFEP
+292 DTYKDDPCSQFAPKLSDNE
-305 RLDEDDESGYSH
+305 ENGYSH

-322 LSKMHKA
+322 LAKMHKA
-329 ISIIQFKLEGIMAQK
+329 ISVIQFKLEGAMAGL
-344 HPEWGMEGRRLLH
+344 HPDWGMESRRLLH
-357 LIDTKSGTISLPEGV
+357 LIDLEKGVINLPDGSYN
-372 FDLVDSNFPTINPD
+372 LIDSNFPTIDPA

-391 TPEEEDIV
+391 SSEEEDIV

-407 VSDKLQTHMRV
+407 VSDKLQSHIRV
-418 LISHGAIY
+418 MISHGAIY

-436 ASMPLNVDGTLKQV
+436 ASMPLNQDGTLREV
-450 SIGGEPFA
+450 AIAGETFT
-458 GKHLLERVNTLVRA
+458 GKKLFERVNTLVRA
-472 AFNDDTDS
+472 AFNDDSDS
-480 EEKDFAVDY
+480 DEKSFAVDY
-489 FWYLWSGPDS
+489 FWYLWCGPDS

-512 YFIADPSTHKEIK
+512 YFIDDPLTHKEIK
-525 GHYYTLRENPEICD
+525 GHYYTLRETPEICD
-539 MILDEFGVKGQH
+539 MILDEFGVKGMH

-561 RVGSGENPIKADG
+561 RAGSGENPIKAGG

-616 KHAILY
+616 KNAVLY

-641 VRDTDKGAE
+641 VRDTDKGAV

-660 LLYAYRRGYLNER
+660 LLYAYRRGYIHERSSN

>member
-1 MHHNQTSNMAN
+1 MAN
-12 IQKYKEVDL
+12 IQKYKKLNL
-21 ERDRRVLELLSQTFP
+21 ENDRRVLELLSQTFP

-114 ELIKETESDLSDF
+114 ELIKETESDLVDF
-127 YKITLNQLVKMVRSV
+127 YKITLNQLVKMVRTV
-142 SSKYTR
+142 SAKYTR

-171 DDTKKTAYFNRII
+171 DDSKKTAYFNRII

-197 VAMCN
+197 VAMCH

-229 DLLAG
+229 DLLSG
-234 YPNFNIQWGNHD
+234 YPNFDIQWGNHD
-246 IVWMGAAAGNACC
+246 IVWMGAAAGNPCC

-292 ETYKDDPCRQFEP
+292 DTYKDDPCSRFAP
-305 RLDEDDESGYSH
+305 KLGDNEDNGYSH

-322 LSKMHKA
+322 LAKMHKA
-329 ISIIQFKLEGIMAQK
+329 ISVIQFKLEGAMAGQ
-344 HPEWGMEGRRLLH
+344 HPDWSMESRRLLH
-357 LIDTKSGTISLPEGV
+357 LIDLEKGVINLPEGR
-372 FDLVDSNFPTINPD
+372 FNLIDSNFPTIDPA

-391 TPEEEDIV
+391 SSEEEDIV

-407 VSDKLQTHMRV
+407 VSDKLQSHIRV
-418 LISHGAIY
+418 MISHGAIY

-436 ASMPLNVDGTLKQV
+436 ASMPLNQDGTLREV
-450 SIGGEPFA
+450 AIAGESFT
-458 GKHLLERVNTLVRA
+458 GKKLFERVNTLVRA
-472 AFNDDTDS
+472 AFNDDSDS
-480 EEKDFAVDY
+480 DEKSFAVDY
-489 FWYLWSGPDS
+489 FWYLWCGPDS

-512 YFIADPSTHKEIK
+512 YFIDDPLTHKEIK
-525 GHYYTLRENPEICD
+525 GHYYTLRDTPEICD
-539 MILDEFGVKGQH
+539 MILDEFGVKGMH

-561 RVGSGENPIKADG
+561 KAGSGENPIKAGG

-616 KHAILY
+616 KNAVLY

-641 VRDTDKGAE
+641 VRDTDKGAV

-660 LLYAYRRGYLNER
+660 LLYAYRRGYIHERSSN

>member
-1 MHHNQTSNMAN
+1 MAN
-12 IQKYKEVDL
+12 IQKYKKLNL
-21 ERDRRVLELLSQTFP
+21 ENDRRVLELLSQTFP

-114 ELIKETESDLSDF
+114 ELIKETESDLGDF
-127 YKITLNQLVKMVRSV
+127 YKITLNQLVKMVRTV
-142 SSKYTR
+142 SAKYTR

-171 DDTKKTAYFNRII
+171 DDSKKTAYFNRII

-197 VAMCN
+197 VAMCH

-229 DLLAG
+229 DLLSG
-234 YPNFNIQWGNHD
+234 YPNFDIQWGNHD

-292 ETYKDDPCRQFEP
+292 DTYKDDPCSQFAPKLSDNE
-305 RLDEDDESGYSH
+305 ENGYSH

-322 LSKMHKA
+322 LAKMHKA
-329 ISIIQFKLEGIMAQK
+329 ISVIQFKLEGAMAGR
-344 HPEWGMEGRRLLH
+344 HPDWDMESRRLLH
-357 LIDTKSGTISLPEGV
+357 LVDLEKGVINLPEGSYN
-372 FDLVDSNFPTINPD
+372 LIDSNFPTIDPA

-391 TPEEEDIV
+391 SSEEEDIV

-407 VSDKLQTHMRV
+407 VSDKLQSHIRV
-418 LISHGAIY
+418 MISHGAIY

-436 ASMPLNVDGTLKQV
+436 ASMPLNQDGTLREV
-450 SIGGEPFA
+450 AIAGETFT
-458 GKHLLERVNTLVRA
+458 GKKLFERVNTLVRA
-472 AFNDDTDS
+472 AFNDDSDS
-480 EEKDFAVDY
+480 DEKSFAVDY
-489 FWYLWSGPDS
+489 FWYLWCGPDS

-512 YFIADPSTHKEIK
+512 YFINDPLTHKEIK
-525 GHYYTLRENPEICD
+525 GHYYTLRETPEICD
-539 MILDEFGVKGQH
+539 MILDEFGVKGMH

-561 RVGSGENPIKADG
+561 RAGSGENPIKAGG

-616 KHAILY
+616 KNAVLY

-641 VRDTDKGAE
+641 VRDTDKGAV

-660 LLYAYRRGYLNER
+660 LLYAYRRGYIHERSSN

>member
-1 MHHNQTSNMAN
+1 MAN
-12 IQKYKEVDL
+12 IQKYKKLNL
-21 ERDRRVLELLSQTFP
+21 ENDRRVLELLSQTFP

-114 ELIKETESDLSDF
+114 ELIKETESDLVDF
-127 YKITLNQLVKMVRSV
+127 YKITLNQLVKMVRTV
-142 SSKYTR
+142 SAKYTR

-171 DDTKKTAYFNRII
+171 DDSKKTAYFNRII

-197 VAMCN
+197 VAMCH

-229 DLLAG
+229 DLLSG
-234 YPNFNIQWGNHD
+234 YPNFDIQWGNHD
-246 IVWMGAAAGNACC
+246 IVWMGAAAGNPCC

-292 ETYKDDPCRQFEP
+292 DTYKDDPCSRFAP
-305 RLDEDDESGYSH
+305 KLGDNEDNGYSH

-322 LSKMHKA
+322 LAKMHKA
-329 ISIIQFKLEGIMAQK
+329 ISVIQFKLEGAMAGR
-344 HPEWGMEGRRLLH
+344 HPDWGMESRRLLH
-357 LIDTKSGTISLPEGV
+357 LIDLEKGVINLPEGK
-372 FDLVDSNFPTINPD
+372 FNLIDSNFPTIDPD

-391 TPEEEDIV
+391 SSEEEDIV

-407 VSDKLQTHMRV
+407 VSDKLQSHIRMM
-418 LISHGAIY
+418 ISHGAIY

-436 ASMPLNVDGTLKQV
+436 ASMPLNQDGTLREV
-450 SIGGEPFA
+450 AIAGETFT
-458 GKHLLERVNTLVRA
+458 GKKLFERVNTLVRA
-472 AFNDDTDS
+472 AFNDDSDS
-480 EEKDFAVDY
+480 DEKSFAVDY
-489 FWYLWSGPDS
+489 FWYLWCGPDS

-512 YFIADPSTHKEIK
+512 YFIDDPLTHKEIK
-525 GHYYTLRENPEICD
+525 GHYYTLRDTPEICD
-539 MILDEFGVKGQH
+539 MILDEFGVKGIH

-561 RVGSGENPIKADG
+561 KAGSGENPIKAGG

-616 KHAILY
+616 KNAVLY

-641 VRDTDKGAE
+641 VRDTDKGAV

-660 LLYAYRRGYLNER
+660 LLYAYRRGYIHERSSN

>member
-1 MHHNQTSNMAN
+1 MAN
-12 IQKYKEVDL
+12 IQKYKKLNL
-21 ERDRRVLELLSQTFP
+21 ENDRRVLELLSQTFP

-114 ELIKETESDLSDF
+114 ELIKETESDLGDF
-127 YKITLNQLVKMVRSV
+127 YKITLNQLVKMVRTV
-142 SSKYTR
+142 SAKYTR

-171 DDTKKTAYFNRII
+171 DDSKKTAYFNRII

-197 VAMCN
+197 VAMCH

-229 DLLAG
+229 DLLSG
-234 YPNFNIQWGNHD
+234 YPNFDIQWGNHD

-292 ETYKDDPCRQFEP
+292 DTYKDDTCSQFAPKLSDNE
-305 RLDEDDESGYSH
+305 ENGYSH

-322 LSKMHKA
+322 LAKMHKA
-329 ISIIQFKLEGIMAQK
+329 ISVIQFKLEGAMAGR
-344 HPEWGMEGRRLLH
+344 HPDWGMESRRLLH
-357 LIDTKSGTISLPEGV
+357 LIDLEKGVINLPEGSYN
-372 FDLVDSNFPTINPD
+372 LIDSNFPTIDPA

-391 TPEEEDIV
+391 SSEEEDIV

-407 VSDKLQTHMRV
+407 VSDKLQSHIRV
-418 LISHGAIY
+418 MISHGAIY

-436 ASMPLNVDGTLKQV
+436 ASMPLNQDGTLREV
-450 SIGGEPFA
+450 AIAGETFT
-458 GKHLLERVNTLVRA
+458 GKKLFERVNTLVRA
-472 AFNDDTDS
+472 AFNDDSDS
-480 EEKDFAVDY
+480 DEKSFAVDY
-489 FWYLWSGPDS
+489 FWYLWCGPDS

-512 YFIADPSTHKEIK
+512 YFIDDPLTHKEIK
-525 GHYYTLRENPEICD
+525 GHYYTLRDTPEICN
-539 MILDEFGVKGQH
+539 MILDEFGVKGMH

-561 RVGSGENPIKADG
+561 RAGSGENPIKAGG

-616 KHAILY
+616 KNAVLY

-641 VRDTDKGAE
+641 VRDTDKGAV

-660 LLYAYRRGYLNER
+660 LLYAYRRGYIHERSSN